1 MSAKR
6 SAVSFPYDM
15 VIFYVCLFDIVSSS
29 NPLILNGCI
38 VKKKTCN
45 PNVKKVLP
53 FFRKGRGQMPERFY
67 LLVGV
72 SVCRYDEDMYPVCLY
87 LSVMVAV
94 CEVDYYAC
102 LV

>member
-1 MSAKR
+1 
-6 SAVSFPYDM
+6 
-15 VIFYVCLFDIVSSS
+15 
-29 NPLILNGCI
+29 
-38 VKKKTCN
+38 
-45 PNVKKVLP
+45 
-53 FFRKGRGQMPERFY
+53 MPERFY